1 MNADPRASGPDADWW
16 CTSPDALFAALGS
29 SANGLDA
36 ATAQRR
42 LAAEGPNLLRRRREW
57 PLVMRFLARFAN
69 PLIAVLLAASII
81 SALLGDQASFGFVAI
96 VVLLSVALDFVQEHR
111 AGQAALALQRSVA
124 LRAQV
129 LRDGAAVEVPVQAL
143 VRGDVVLLAAGSL
156 VPADGR
162 LIDANDL
169 FVNQAALTGE
179 AYPVEKR
186 SAAACQGA
194 PDAAAPPTG
203 AGPGD
208 SALAGPTV
216 LLMGSSVVSGSAR
229 LLLCATGDATEL
241 GRIAHTLADAPPPT
255 SFEHG
260 TRAFGMLLTRMTIGL
275 VLFVLLV
282 NALQHRPLLESLMF
296 AVALAVGLTPELLP
310 MIVSVTLARGALRM
324 ARQKVIVK
332 RLSAIE
338 DLGAMDVLATDKT
351 GTLTEARIR
360 LEQHLDA
367 AGNDS
372 AHVLELAYLN
382 SHFETGLKSPL
393 DDAILAHRPH
403 DVSPWRKLGE
413 VPFDFERRRV
423 SVLVERDGQ
432 RLLIVKGA
440 PEDILALCATCESGA
455 TPVVLDAA
463 GRAAIAER
471 IEAFGY
477 QGLRVLAVATRR
489 VADAGVRMS
498 AADEHD
504 MVFAGFVAFLDPPK
518 LSAAQALHDL
528 QAHGVACK
536 IVTGDNEAVTQHLAG
551 VLGVAVRGVL
561 TGREIA
567 RMDDAALGAAAERSN
582 LFCRVTPAQKNRIVL
597 ALKGRGHVVGFLGDG
612 INDAT
617 ALHCADIGISVDDA
631 VDVAK
636 QAADLVLLERDLAVL
651 RQGVL
656 EGRRTFANVMKY
668 IMMATSSN
676 FGNMVSM
683 AAAALFI
690 PFLPMLPVQI
700 LLNNFLYD
708 LSEVAIPLDRVD
720 PSQLRRPKVWDIAFI
735 RNFMIAFGSLSS
747 VFDLLTFAIL
757 IEVLKAGEAQFRTAW
772 FVESMATQV
781 LVVFVIRTRAR
792 PWRSRPAPWLNVST
806 LATAALAVVLPY
818 TALGGAFGF
827 VALPLWFV
835 AAVGALTGV
844 YLVAAEFAKQRFYR
858 LTSLKRVQRRRPILE
873 TRHGGAPQGRPP
885 PPPARR

>member
-1 MNADPRASGPDADWW
+1 MAHEDCALAPETPGAPARDARWWGAPIAD
-16 CTSPDALFAALGS
+16 LYAALGTGP
-29 SANGLDA
+29 AGLGA
-36 ATAQRR
+36 AAARQR
-42 LAAEGPNLLRRRREW
+42 LAADGPNALQHRREW
-57 PLVMRFLARFAN
+57 PLVARFLARFAN

-81 SALLGDQASFGFVAI
+81 SALLGDKASFGFVAV
-96 VVLLSVALDFVQEHR
+96 VVLMSVTLDFVQEHR

-124 LRAQV
+124 LRSQV
-129 LRDGAAVEVPVQAL
+129 LRDGVAVEAPVADL
-143 VRGDVVLLAAGSL
+143 VRGDIVLLAAGSL

-162 LIDANDL
+162 LIDATDL

-186 SAAACQGA
+186 VADAGTACAEAPGSAASAASNTA
-194 PDAAAPPTG
+194 PELAPQS
-203 AGPGD
+203 AD
-208 SALAGPTV
+208 SALGAPSA

-241 GRIAHTLADAPPPT
+241 GRIAHALSDQPPLT
-255 SFEHG
+255 SFERG
-260 TRAFGMLLTRMTIGL
+260 TRGFGLLLTRMTIGL

-282 NALQHRPLLESLMF
+282 SAVRHRPLLESLMF

-351 GTLTEARIR
+351 GTLTEACIR

-367 AGNDS
+367 SGHDS
-372 AHVLELAYLN
+372 ARVLELAYLN

-393 DDAILAHRPH
+393 DDAILAHQPL
-403 DVSPWRKLGE
+403 DISAWRKLGE

-455 TPVVLDAA
+455 SIETLDAA
-463 GRAAIAER
+463 GRAAIGSR
-471 IEAFGY
+471 IDAFGH
-477 QGLRVLAVATRR
+477 QGLRVLAVATRQIDAAAPPMS
-489 VADAGVRMS
+489 VAAER
-498 AADEHD
+498 D
-504 MVFAGFVAFLDPPK
+504 MVYAGFVAFLDPPK

-528 QAHGVACK
+528 HAQGVACK

-551 VLGVAVRGVL
+551 VLGLTVRGVL
-561 TGREIA
+561 TGHEIA
-567 RMDDAALGAAAERSN
+567 HMDDAALGAAAVRCN

-597 ALKGRGHVVGFLGDG
+597 ALKARGHVVGFLGDG

-617 ALHCADIGISVDDA
+617 ALHSADIGISVDDA

-636 QAADLVLLERDLAVL
+636 QAADLVLLEHDLAVL

-656 EGRRTFANVMKY
+656 EGRRTFVNVMKY

-720 PSQLRRPKVWDIAFI
+720 STALRRPKVWDLVFI
-735 RNFMIAFGSLSS
+735 RNFMLAFGSLSS
-747 VFDLLTFAIL
+747 LFDLLTFALL
-757 IEVLKAGEAQFRTAW
+757 IVVLKAGEAQFQTAW

-781 LVVFVIRTRAR
+781 LVVFVIRTRAL
-792 PWRSRPAPWLNVST
+792 PWRSRPAPWLTVTT
-806 LATAALAVVLPY
+806 LATALGAVALPY
-818 TALGGAFGF
+818 TPLGAAFGF
-827 VALPLWFV
+827 VPLPAWFIAALAGLT
-835 AAVGALTGV
+835 AA
-844 YLVAAEFAKQRFYR
+844 YLVATEYAKQRFYR
-858 LTSLKRVQRRRPILE
+858 LTPLKRR
-873 TRHGGAPQGRPP
+873 
-885 PPPARR
+885 